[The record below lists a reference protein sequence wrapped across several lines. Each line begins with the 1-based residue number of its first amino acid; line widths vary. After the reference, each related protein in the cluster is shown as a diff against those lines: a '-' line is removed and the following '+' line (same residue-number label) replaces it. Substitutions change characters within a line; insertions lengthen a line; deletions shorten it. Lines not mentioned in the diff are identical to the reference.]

1 MMRAGIYQPPK
12 IERIIF
18 GKSYLEAVREL
29 VDELGAQRVFVIA
42 SRTLNR
48 QTALVRNLRDALGAR
63 HCGTFDE
70 VPAHTPREA
79 VVQAANRAREAG
91 ADLLVCF
98 GGGSQTDAAKVIQL
112 CLSNDVRE
120 VADLDALRASAG
132 RARYPKVNAPN
143 VRTVAIPT
151 TMSAGEFNAYA
162 GVSNRATGVKESFH
176 HRSAVPAYVVLDP
189 AVTLAT
195 PAELWLSTGIRA
207 LDHAVEGYLSIDAQ
221 PFSQAADLQVLRL
234 LPEALRRCQSDPGDL
249 QARFD
254 CQMAMWLSTVGSQS
268 GVNKGASHAIGH
280 ILGSWAG
287 VPHGITSCVT
297 LPSVLRYNAEVNYAE
312 QAIVAQTLGAPN
324 DDPADFIEKLIAD
337 LGLPTRLSQVG
348 VSADRLEEL
357 AALCM
362 HDRWI
367 PTNPRPLPDATA
379 VLEILKLA
387 A

>member
-1 MMRAGIYQPPK
+1 MRAGIYQPPK

-48 QTALVRNLRDALGAR
+48 QTALVQNLRDALGAR

-112 CLSNDVRE
+112 CLSNEVRE
-120 VADLDALRASAG
+120 VADLDPLRASAG
-132 RARYPKVNAPN
+132 PARYPKVNAPT
-143 VRTVAIPT
+143 VRTIAIPT

-162 GVSNRATGVKESFH
+162 GVSNRTTGVKESFH

-234 LPEALRRCQSDPGDL
+234 LPDALRRCQSEPEDL

>member
-1 MMRAGIYQPPK
+1 MKSGSYRPPK
-12 IERIIF
+12 IERVVF
-18 GKSYLEAVREL
+18 GSPYVEASCAIVQEL
-29 VDELGAQRVFVIA
+29 DARRVFVLA

-48 QTALVRNLRDALGAR
+48 TTNLVAQLCDALGER
-63 HCGTFDE
+63 FCGSFDE

-79 VVQAANRAREAG
+79 VIAAANRARELG
-91 ADLLVCF
+91 ADLIVSL
-98 GGGSQTDAAKVIQL
+98 GGGSQTDAAKVVQL
-112 CLSNDVRE
+112 CLSNDVTRAE
-120 VADLDALRASAG
+120 QLDAMRAGSASLG
-132 RARYPKVNAPN
+132 YPPVKAPT
-143 VRTVAIPT
+143 VRMLAIPT
-151 TMSAGEFNAYA
+151 TLSAGEFNAYA

-176 HRSAVPAYVVLDP
+176 HRFAVPAYVVLDP

-195 PAELWLSTGIRA
+195 PDELWLSTGIRA
-207 LDHAVEGYLSIDAQ
+207 LDHAVEGYLSIDAN
-221 PFSQAADLQVLRL
+221 PYAQAADLQVLRL
-234 LPEALRRCQSDPGDL
+234 LPTALSRCKADASDL

-280 ILGSWAG
+280 ILGSWGG

-297 LPSVLRYNAEVNYAE
+297 LPSVLRYNLLVNRDE
-312 QAIVAQTLGAPN
+312 QAQVARALGAP
-324 DDPADFIEKLIAD
+324 DEDAAGFIENLIAG

-348 VSADRLEEL
+348 ISADKLEEL

-367 PTNPRPLPDATA
+367 PTNPRPLPDAAA